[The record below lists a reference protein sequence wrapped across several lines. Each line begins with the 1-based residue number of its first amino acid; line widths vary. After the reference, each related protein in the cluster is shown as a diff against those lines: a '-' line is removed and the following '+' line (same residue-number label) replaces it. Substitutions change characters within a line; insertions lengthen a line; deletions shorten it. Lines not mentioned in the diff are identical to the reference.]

1 MIELAW
7 IVGSVVMGWIAN
19 QRGRNGFGWF
29 LLSLAVS
36 PLLSA
41 VFLIAAGAAVRP
53 PVCVGPVVVPNRAP
67 ALTALGIVAAIV
79 TIAVAAFIA
88 FTGTPDV
95 GGVSTVAKSPNWQ
108 DLFQPGEE

>member
-67 ALTALGIVAAIV
+67 ALTALGIVPLSSQSLSLLSSPSRGRRMLE
-79 TIAVAAFIA
+79 AF
-88 FTGTPDV
+88 
-95 GGVSTVAKSPNWQ
+95 Q
-108 DLFQPGEE
+108 R

>member
-7 IVGSVVMGWIAN
+7 IVGSIVMGWIAN

-41 VFLIAAGAAVRP
+41 VFLIAAGEPRP
-53 PVCVGPVVVPNRAP
+53 VPP
-67 ALTALGIVAAIV
+67 TKPLSGKALGIVAAFIIAA
-79 TIAVAAFIA
+79 IAVA
-88 FTGTPDV
+88 
-95 GGVSTVAKSPNWQ
+95 GGVSALMAPEDGVTTVAKDRLS
-108 DLFQPGEE
+108 GKE